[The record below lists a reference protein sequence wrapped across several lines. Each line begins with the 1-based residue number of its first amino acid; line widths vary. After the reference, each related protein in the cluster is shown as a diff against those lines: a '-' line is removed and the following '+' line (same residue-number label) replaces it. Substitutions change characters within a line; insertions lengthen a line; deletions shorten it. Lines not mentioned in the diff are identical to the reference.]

1 MVGTPPPGPP
11 PLEDTEGTPRIMEA
25 ILEGC
30 LAMGAAA
37 RPMAK
42 MTTAKMADPPSR
54 AAVNEVVWGEEG
66 WSLLWSVVKWS
77 RWSRWPRSLGWSAW
91 GGWMARADSFLFKA
105 LVFLIRGLWLGFGIE
120 RETSWEENSRGYFL
134 EKRHNFNSF
143 LFLLIGSYIVT
154 WQ

>member
-30 LAMGAAA
+30 LAIGAAA

-54 AAVNEVVWGEEG
+54 AAVNEVGWEEG
-66 WSLLWSVVKWS
+66 WSLWSVVKWS
-77 RWSRWPRSLGWSAW
+77 RWSRWPSLGWSAW

-105 LVFLIRGLWLGFGIE
+105 LVFLIRVLWLGFGIE
-120 RETSWEENSRGYFL
+120 RETSWEENSRGYLL
-134 EKRHNFNSF
+134 EIGTI
-143 LFLLIGSYIVT
+143 LLDFKTKMV
-154 WQ
+154 

>member
-30 LAMGAAA
+30 LAIGAAA

-54 AAVNEVVWGEEG
+54 AAVNEVGWGEEG

-105 LVFLIRGLWLGFGIE
+105 LVFFNQGFVVGF
-120 RETSWEENSRGYFL
+120 WD
-134 EKRHNFNSF
+134 
-143 LFLLIGSYIVT
+143 
-154 WQ
+154 

>member
-30 LAMGAAA
+30 LAIGAAA
-37 RPMAK
+37 KPMAK

-54 AAVNEVVWGEEG
+54 AAVKEVGWEEG
-66 WSLLWSVVKWS
+66 WSLWSVVKWS
-77 RWSRWPRSLGWSAW
+77 RWSRWPSLGWSAW

-105 LVFLIRGLWLGFGIE
+105 LVFFNQGFVVGF
-120 RETSWEENSRGYFL
+120 WD
-134 EKRHNFNSF
+134 
-143 LFLLIGSYIVT
+143 
-154 WQ
+154 